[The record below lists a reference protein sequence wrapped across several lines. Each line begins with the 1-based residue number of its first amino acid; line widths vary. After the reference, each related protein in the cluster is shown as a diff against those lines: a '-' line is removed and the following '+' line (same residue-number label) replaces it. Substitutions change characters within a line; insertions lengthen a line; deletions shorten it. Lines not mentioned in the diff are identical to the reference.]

1 MNRACVPLC
10 KEIEC
15 SQEKGH
21 YEEGR
26 CEPKRDK
33 YDSIKNQ
40 GKCIDKNAFDI
51 AIKVFVQKYMVLAL
65 KEIVSKTVIKTNTPR
80 LEENV
85 SQVCVYLS
93 TNQTLTA
100 LKFFHHLGLLST
112 RQKKHKISRD
122 KFRGESYLRGIF
134 TRNHLL
140 FIFIFL

>member
-1 MNRACVPLC
+1 MEHVCLFARKKSAHKKKDITK
-10 KEIEC
+10 KEGVNQ
-15 SQEKGH
+15 SVT
-21 YEEGR
+21 
-26 CEPKRDK
+26 K

-65 KEIVSKTVIKTNTPR
+65 KEIVSKTVIKTNRPR

-100 LKFFHHLGLLST
+100 FTFFHHLGLLST
-112 RQKKHKISRD
+112 RQKKHIK
-122 KFRGESYLRGIF
+122 
-134 TRNHLL
+134 
-140 FIFIFL
+140 

>member
-1 MNRACVPLC
+1 MEHVCLFARKKSAHKKKDITK
-10 KEIEC
+10 KEGVNQ
-15 SQEKGH
+15 SVT
-21 YEEGR
+21 
-26 CEPKRDK
+26 K

-65 KEIVSKTVIKTNTPR
+65 KEIVSKTVIMC
-80 LEENV
+80 V
-85 SQVCVYLS
+85 SQYKSDTYSFYVFSSFRIIIDSAEKTY
-93 TNQTLTA
+93 
-100 LKFFHHLGLLST
+100 
-112 RQKKHKISRD
+112 KISRD